1 MKIIISTSPFS
12 KNAEAT
18 YCSVVNNKVKNFVV
32 NNKYASLVGIPAGSF
47 AIVEYTMTKS
57 PCGKFDNIKL
67 ALIARITGGDFAKLV
82 LSED

>member
-1 MKIIISTSPFS
+1 MKIIVSTAKFS
-12 KNAEAT
+12 KNENST
-18 YCSVVNNKVKNFVV
+18 YVSVVNNKVPNFVV

-67 ALIARITGGDFAKLV
+67 ALIAKITGGDFAKLV